1 MKNNTTIEKKARD
14 FAGYNMPASQD
25 IATTAKMSGKYE
37 GLKAGAEWMSKKMSE
52 FRKGDYADWEEN

>member
-1 MKNNTTIEKKARD
+1 
-14 FAGYNMPASQD
+14 MPASQD